1 VTSERASHSVLS
13 RPFAVQS
20 AGALAVLAGGLVLA
34 GWTLDLAALKSL
46 LPGWV
51 SVKPNAALA
60 FILTGIALWLSTVNP
75 QFSTLS
81 SRLARLCRWLAGVIG
96 LLTLCEYAFGWNPGF
111 DQWLF
116 REPAGA
122 VGTSHP
128 GRMAPDTALCF
139 MLLAAGLENA
149 CGSRKTR
156 RTLVAL
162 AILGSLVTTVS
173 VAAMLS
179 YFSSALRNHGGWGLT
194 MMAFPTAAVFAIL
207 GVALVL
213 IAWRESTSATGRLVK
228 PMAIPGSHA
237 WFAFLL
243 VFLLLSAGILATGAF
258 SYRTYE
264 RHFRAGIEQQL
275 SAIAELKVEQ
285 IVEWRHERL
294 ADANYARRT
303 AYATRCALE
312 VLAQP
317 ASQTNRQMFTDWLD
331 ALFADAHYEQALLL
345 DERLNVGLVY
355 PEHTAD
361 VLSEV
366 ARRAA
371 QQALRSQQVVLD
383 DLHRETEDG
392 PVYLSMMVPLVA
404 RRESTGDN
412 VPAAGKGSSPADRSV
427 GVLVLQINAQKQ
439 LYPLI
444 QHWPTPSRTAETLL
458 VRRDGHDALFLN
470 ELKFQTNSALKL
482 RASLDRTN
490 SPAVKAALG
499 QVGIV
504 DGIDYRGE
512 PVLACMRAIPD
523 SPWSIVAR
531 MDLAEVYAP
540 LRERLWLTVL
550 LMGALLLGAGASVG
564 LVWRHQRV
572 QFYREQAEGGNEARR
587 MATVVRDSNDA
598 ITIQDFEG
606 QITAWN
612 RGAELMYGYS
622 EAEALLENIER
633 LTAPGKIAEQKDFT
647 RRLLAGEKVSSFET
661 QRVTKEGRVLDV
673 WMTVTKLMDE
683 AGKPI
688 GVASTER
695 DITERKRKEQ
705 AVGKSEERYRAL
717 FNTLID
723 GFCIIEVLLDPE
735 GRPADY
741 RFLEVNPEFE
751 AQTGLRNAQGK
762 RMRELAPEHEEYWF
776 ELYGKVALTG
786 EPARFVQEAK
796 ALNRWFDVSAYRVG
810 QQDSRQV
817 AVLFN
822 DITERKQA
830 EENIRLMATVVRDSN
845 DAITIQDFA
854 GRITAWNHGAELM
867 YGYSET
873 EALVANIDLLTI
885 PDKVQEQKDF
895 TRRLVAGEKVTSFE
909 TQRVTKDGRI
919 LDVWMTVTKLVDE
932 AGKPIGVASTERDI
946 SVRKREAEE
955 ASRMATVVR
964 DSNDAITIQDFQGR
978 ITAWN
983 RGAELMYGYSEA
995 EALVANIDRL
1005 TAPGKVAEQ
1014 KDFIRRLEAGEAV
1027 TSLETQRVTKDG
1039 RILDVWM
1046 TVTKLVDEAGKPI
1059 GIASTER
1066 DISVRKRAAEKLQQQ
1081 TDELRARNEELMR
1094 FNRAVV
1100 GRELQMVKLK
1110 QQINEL
1116 CREMGKPLMH
1126 RLDFLNAES
1135 PASMAAETARPKGE
1149 SET

>member
-1 VTSERASHSVLS
+1 
-13 RPFAVQS
+13 
-20 AGALAVLAGGLVLA
+20 
-34 GWTLDLAALKSL
+34 
-46 LPGWV
+46 
-51 SVKPNAALA
+51 
-60 FILTGIALWLSTVNP
+60 
-75 QFSTLS
+75 
-81 SRLARLCRWLAGVIG
+81 
-96 LLTLCEYAFGWNPGF
+96 
-111 DQWLF
+111 
-116 REPAGA
+116 
-122 VGTSHP
+122 
-128 GRMAPDTALCF
+128 
-139 MLLAAGLENA
+139 
-149 CGSRKTR
+149 
-156 RTLVAL
+156 
-162 AILGSLVTTVS
+162 
-173 VAAMLS
+173 
-179 YFSSALRNHGGWGLT
+179 
-194 MMAFPTAAVFAIL
+194 
-207 GVALVL
+207 
-213 IAWRESTSATGRLVK
+213 
-228 PMAIPGSHA
+228 
-237 WFAFLL
+237 
-243 VFLLLSAGILATGAF
+243 
-258 SYRTYE
+258 
-264 RHFRAGIEQQL
+264 
-275 SAIAELKVEQ
+275 
-285 IVEWRHERL
+285 
-294 ADANYARRT
+294 
-303 AYATRCALE
+303 
-312 VLAQP
+312 
-317 ASQTNRQMFTDWLD
+317 
-331 ALFADAHYEQALLL
+331 
-345 DERLNVGLVY
+345 
-355 PEHTAD
+355 
-361 VLSEV
+361 
-366 ARRAA
+366 
-371 QQALRSQQVVLD
+371 
-383 DLHRETEDG
+383 
-392 PVYLSMMVPLVA
+392 
-404 RRESTGDN
+404 
-412 VPAAGKGSSPADRSV
+412 
-427 GVLVLQINAQKQ
+427 
-439 LYPLI
+439 
-444 QHWPTPSRTAETLL
+444 
-458 VRRDGHDALFLN
+458 
-470 ELKFQTNSALKL
+470 
-482 RASLDRTN
+482 
-490 SPAVKAALG
+490 
-499 QVGIV
+499 
-504 DGIDYRGE
+504 
-512 PVLACMRAIPD
+512 
-523 SPWSIVAR
+523 
-531 MDLAEVYAP
+531 
-540 LRERLWLTVL
+540 
-550 LMGALLLGAGASVG
+550 
-564 LVWRHQRV
+564 
-572 QFYREQAEGGNEARR
+572 
-587 MATVVRDSNDA
+587 
-598 ITIQDFEG
+598 
-606 QITAWN
+606 
-612 RGAELMYGYS
+612 
-622 EAEALLENIER
+622 
-633 LTAPGKIAEQKDFT
+633 
-647 RRLLAGEKVSSFET
+647 
-661 QRVTKEGRVLDV
+661 
-673 WMTVTKLMDE
+673 MTVTKLMDE